1 VSSVEAKK
9 VLSCLFGNLRD
20 RDWTMQVP
28 GVHGA
33 VILAVQDAGAKAD
46 LVAFVST
53 LDEDSMFTSTKYLL
67 QNQTIL

>member
-1 VSSVEAKK
+1 
-9 VLSCLFGNLRD
+9 
-20 RDWTMQVP
+20 
-28 GVHGA
+28 VHGA

-67 QNQTIL
+67 QNQKIL